1 VMLFKLSYKNIKS
14 GIKDYV
20 VYFMTLALGV
30 SMFYLFNSLDSQSA
44 IMKMNASSFNLIE
57 TLMSVINILSYFIS
71 VIFGCLIIYASRFLI
86 RRRKNEFGIYLTL
99 GMSKKTGFIYLSR
112 RESINWIVFTC
123 CWIVSRNIRFIFC

>member
-1 VMLFKLSYKNIKS
+1 MLFKLSYKNIKS

-86 RRRKNEFGIYLTL
+86 RRRKNEFGI
-99 GMSKKTGFIYLSR
+99 
-112 RESINWIVFTC
+112 
-123 CWIVSRNIRFIFC
+123 